1 MSYMFIIGGGLYYMY
16 MLVDSLTSVGKYL
29 MHIQTREQV
38 QQYLKTK
45 Q

>member
-1 MSYMFIIGGGLYYMY
+1 MFIIGGGGISYEHMI
-16 MLVDSLTSVGKYL
+16 VDCLTSVGKYL

-38 QQYLKTK
+38 QQYLKTE